1 MTKSSSDPMTI
12 SQGPI
17 SDTEAM
23 LMAERDH
30 SSSPTILPP
39 NDTLSNGLSQQSLEP
54 KQNGHTNN
62 NNSSNNVHK
71 SNGHP
76 TANGNSFNSEVYV
89 YLFSMCL
96 KIKFT
101 TPSICVNSDH
111 IL

>member
-23 LMAERDH
+23 LIAERDH
-30 SSSPTILPP
+30 SSPSTILPP
-39 NDTLSNGLSQQSLEP
+39 NDTLSNGLSQQLLEP

-62 NNSSNNVHK
+62 NNSNSNVVVHQ

-89 YLFSMCL
+89 
-96 KIKFT
+96 
-101 TPSICVNSDH
+101 
-111 IL
+111 